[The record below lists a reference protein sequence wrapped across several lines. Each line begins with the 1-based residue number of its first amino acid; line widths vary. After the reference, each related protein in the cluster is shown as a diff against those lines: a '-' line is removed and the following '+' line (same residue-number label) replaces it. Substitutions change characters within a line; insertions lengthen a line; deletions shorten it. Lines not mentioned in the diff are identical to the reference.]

1 MKIISYLLI
10 SIPLL
15 LISCTSHNT
24 KPGGSGLLETD
35 ESVISA
41 ETSGRV
47 QQLFFDEGTTINA
60 HDTLLIIDPSRL
72 ELALASAEANYEVAQ
87 RKLEAAKLQ
96 REKAKETG
104 TYTQKEYKRVLALFK
119 SGTAN
124 QKQLDLIEHQLS
136 LAKLAVQTAQNQIA
150 TGQAELNK
158 INTESNRIKRS
169 LEDCYPVAP
178 ISGIVT
184 EKYVEK
190 GELLAPGKPMVK
202 ISDLSS
208 LWVKVYLPSGD
219 FAHVKIGD
227 QATVDTEAGGEK
239 YKGTVIWTSEE
250 AEFTPKNVE
259 TKESRA
265 NLVYAVK
272 VRITNTDGR
281 LKIGM
286 PVYVTIDQ

>member
-1 MKIISYLLI
+1 MKIVFCLLI
-10 SIPLL
+10 SIPLIL
-15 LISCTSHNT
+15 TSCASHNT

-47 QQLFFDEGTTINA
+47 RQRFFDEGTVINA
-60 HDTLLIIDPSRL
+60 KDTLLIIDTSYL
-72 ELALASAEANYEVAQ
+72 TLSLATAKANYEVAQ

-96 REKAKETG
+96 REKAKETSA
-104 TYTQKEYKRVLALFK
+104 YTQKEYNRVTALFK

-124 QKQLDLIEHQLS
+124 QKQLDLIKHEFS
-136 LAKLAVQTAQNQIA
+136 LAKLAVRTAQNQIA
-150 TGQAELNK
+150 TGEAGLNK
-158 INTESNRIKRS
+158 ISTEIDRIKRS
-169 LEDCYPVAP
+169 LKDCYPIAP
-178 ISGIVT
+178 ISGVVT
-184 EKYVEK
+184 EKYVEE
-190 GELLAPGKPMVK
+190 GELLAPGKPIAK

-208 LWVKVYLPSGD
+208 LWVKVYLPTGD
-219 FAHVKIGD
+219 FAHIKIGD

-239 YKGTVIWTSEE
+239 YRGIVIWTSEE

-272 VRITNTDGR
+272 VRIKNTDGR